1 MLVDIFKEKTPL
13 TERDTFLLFERTKAS
28 FTFPVHTHEVWELNF
43 VEHAAGAR
51 RVVGDSDEIIGEQD
65 LVLIANTEL
74 EHAWL
79 DGACRSRDIHE
90 ITIQFPPTLFDSP
103 VFQKKQFDS
112 IMRMMAK
119 AEYGLAF
126 GESEIRRI
134 QPYLRMI
141 ATEKGFYSVM
151 KFFILLYE
159 LSLSHEVRT
168 LSSKISQEL
177 SEGDRLMQKMLG
189 YIEKHLAQTITTDE
203 LANYL
208 GMSSSTFFR
217 FLKRNTRHSFTEF
230 LQEYRINRIVH
241 ELNSNSKD
249 PIMDIASRYGFVSQS
264 YFYKVFRKYKGIT
277 PQEYRENYQRV
288 RVIV

>member
-112 IMRMMAK
+112 IMRM
-119 AEYGLAF
+119 
-126 GESEIRRI
+126 
-134 QPYLRMI
+134 I

-168 LSSKISQEL
+168 LSSKVSQEI

-189 YIEKHLAQTITTDE
+189 YIDKHLAQTITTDE